1 MTLDDPFI
9 VDVED
14 GNAPLKDVFKPDYAK
29 ARELEAGKVKLTLYH
44 EFAIGKLE
52 RIIKKSG
59 VQQKGINFIKR
70 RMVVWGI
77 SAIEQE
83 YKEEIRKL
91 EVRFDSKFDDF
102 DTRVF
107 QKYGDRIIIGDR
119 TGKRYMLYLDET
131 DFGRIRELAQ
141 VLNLTIDSVER
152 LAIGYSILHMQ
163 DYFNENIL
171 NEVRLD
177 IEDLKEYIKGLVTL

>member
-1 MTLDDPFI
+1 
-9 VDVED
+9 
-14 GNAPLKDVFKPDYAK
+14 
-29 ARELEAGKVKLTLYH
+29 
-44 EFAIGKLE
+44 
-52 RIIKKSG
+52 
-59 VQQKGINFIKR
+59 
-70 RMVVWGI
+70 MVVWGI

-102 DTRVF
+102 DTRIF

-163 DYFNENIL
+163 DYFDENIL

-177 IEDLKEYIKGLVTL
+177 IEDLKTYIEEYVGQ